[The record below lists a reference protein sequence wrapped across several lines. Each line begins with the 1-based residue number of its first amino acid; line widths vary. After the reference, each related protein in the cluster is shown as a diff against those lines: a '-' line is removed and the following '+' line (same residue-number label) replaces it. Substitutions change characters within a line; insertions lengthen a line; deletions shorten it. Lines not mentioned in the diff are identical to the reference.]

1 MKITEYYKNKRV
13 LVTGGAGCVGSHLA
27 EKLDEIGAKVIVL
40 DNFSRPED
48 NPRNEKEVLK
58 LHPKVKF
65 IKGDIL
71 DFKLVKK
78 LVSGSDFIFHLAALP
93 SHRLALLDPKS
104 YATVDIIGTINI
116 LEAIRQNGKSKKML
130 FTSTNKVYGK
140 QNPPFKEN
148 FVPMP
153 EGPYGQAK
161 IDAEEWCNLYHKFY
175 DLSVVVTRLF
185 HVIGPRSQPD
195 RELSIFVEQIL
206 KDQPQIV
213 HGKTIRGKFN
223 SCSAGYTNIYEVV
236 EGLLLALMKTEEYD
250 VFNLGSS
257 VETSVI
263 DIAKMAQKLLKKN
276 LEIIQKEM
284 MSHESLHQASNPEK
298 SRRILGWQ
306 AKVPV
311 EKSIEQYINWRL
323 KTGPRKSA
331 VYK

>member
-1 MKITEYYKNKRV
+1 MKVEKYYKNKKV
-13 LVTGGAGCVGSHLA
+13 LVTGGAGCVGSHLS
-27 EKLDEIGAKVIVL
+27 EKLDEIGAKVVVL

-48 NPRNEKEVLK
+48 NPRNKKEVLK
-58 LHPKVKF
+58 LHPKIRF

-78 LVSGSDFIFHLAALP
+78 LVAESDYIFHLAALP

-116 LEAIRQNGKSKKML
+116 LEAIRQIGKPKKML

-140 QNPPFKEN
+140 QQPPFKEE
-148 FVPMP
+148 FVPRP

-161 IDAEEWCNLYHKFY
+161 IDAEEWCELYHKFY
-175 DLSVVVTRLF
+175 NASVVVTRLF

-206 KDQPQIV
+206 NDQPQIV
-213 HGKTIRGKFN
+213 HGKTIKGKFN

-236 EGLLLALMKTEEYD
+236 EGLLLALMKTEGYD
-250 VFNLGSS
+250 IFNLGSS
-257 VETSVI
+257 VETAVI
-263 DIAKMAQKLLKKN
+263 DIARIAQKFLKKDIK
-276 LEIIQKEM
+276 IIKKEM

-298 SRRILGWQ
+298 SKKILRWQ

-311 EKSIEQYINWRL
+311 EKSIEQYINWRM
-323 KTGPRKSA
+323 KMGPRKSA

>member
-1 MKITEYYKNKRV
+1 MKITEYYKNKKV
-13 LVTGGAGCVGSHLA
+13 LVTGGAGCVGSHLS
-27 EKLDEIGAKVIVL
+27 EKLDEIGAKVVVL

-48 NPRNEKEVLK
+48 NPRNKNEVLES
-58 LHPKVKF
+58 HPKIKF

-78 LVSGSDFIFHLAALP
+78 LVADSDFIFHLAALP

-104 YATVDIIGTINI
+104 YAAVDIIGTINV
-116 LEAIRQNGKSKKML
+116 LEAIRQIGKPKKML

-140 QNPPFKEN
+140 QKPPFKESY
-148 FVPMP
+148 VPMP

-161 IDAEEWCNLYHKFY
+161 IDAEEWCSLYHKFY

-213 HGKTIRGKFN
+213 HGKTIKGQFN

-236 EGLLLALMKTEEYD
+236 DGLLLALMKNKGFD

-257 VETSVI
+257 VETAVK
-263 DIAKMAQKLLKKN
+263 DIARMAQKLLKKS
-276 LEIIQKEM
+276 LKIIQKEM

-298 SRRILGWQ
+298 SMKLLGWQ
-306 AKVPV
+306 TKVPV
-311 EKSIEQYINWRL
+311 QKSIEQYINWRL
-323 KTGPRKSA
+323 KNGPRKFA